1 MRAARSKLSAQRL
14 LGITTVA
21 PEDCYAHPQD
31 KQRVN
36 LNTALSV
43 ADIPSPIGTKEPA
56 RRYAGFYV
64 FPKHLPC
71 LLYRLL
77 MVLRSVTND
86 YTQDIDVFNRVLHQ
100 ISSFSEYGPWYQWH
114 LSFCLALACGR
125 TSPSKFHLGEFWGTE
140 GRVK

>member
-36 LNTALSV
+36 LNTTLSV

-64 FPKHLPC
+64 FQSVFLVFYIGSSRSSDLSLMITPKILTYLIVFFIKFPHSVN
-71 LLYRLL
+71 
-77 MVLRSVTND
+77 MVRGVGS
-86 YTQDIDVFNRVLHQ
+86 I
-100 ISSFSEYGPWYQWH
+100 
-114 LSFCLALACGR
+114 CLALECGR
-125 TSPSKFHLGEFWGTE
+125 T
-140 GRVK
+140 